1 MALLVAVFL
10 ARCAQRCPGVEQ
22 AQPEVELVVVTAQGC
37 DDVVEQNPPNA
48 HRGDC
53 PKEGPHTTA
62 RITTIGYNGTMAT
75 TKTPRID
82 TTRIT
87 AFRADLDV
95 RHRGATLGDGQQVAR
110 PLALILDGRVVI
122 EGTVAELRQLL
133 LDSLQQLEIAEI
145 TALLAA
151 VSH

>member
-1 MALLVAVFL
+1 LLE
-10 ARCAQRCPGVEQ
+10 RR
-22 AQPEVELVVVTAQGC
+22 
-37 DDVVEQNPPNA
+37 PPYYCQDYHHWLHWNHGN
-48 HRGDC
+48 HR
-53 PKEGPHTTA
+53 
-62 RITTIGYNGTMAT
+62 N
-75 TKTPRID
+75 
-82 TTRIT
+82 TRIT

-145 TALLAA
+145 TALLAT

>member
-1 MALLVAVFL
+1 
-10 ARCAQRCPGVEQ
+10 
-22 AQPEVELVVVTAQGC
+22 
-37 DDVVEQNPPNA
+37 
-48 HRGDC
+48 
-53 PKEGPHTTA
+53 
-62 RITTIGYNGTMAT
+62 MAT
-75 TKTPRID
+75 TETPRID

-87 AFRADLDV
+87 ALRADLDV

-110 PLALILDGRVVI
+110 PLALILDSRVVI

>member
-1 MALLVAVFL
+1 MSASSGDAL
-10 ARCAQRCPGVEQ
+10 
-22 AQPEVELVVVTAQGC
+22 
-37 DDVVEQNPPNA
+37 N
-48 HRGDC
+48 GDC
-53 PKEGPHTTA
+53 SKEDPHTIA
-62 RITTIGYNGTMAT
+62 RSTTNGYTRTMAT
-75 TKTPRID
+75 TETPRID

-133 LDSLQQLEIAEI
+133 LDSLQQLGIAEI

-151 VSH
+151 VSY

>member
-1 MALLVAVFL
+1 
-10 ARCAQRCPGVEQ
+10 
-22 AQPEVELVVVTAQGC
+22 
-37 DDVVEQNPPNA
+37 
-48 HRGDC
+48 
-53 PKEGPHTTA
+53 
-62 RITTIGYNGTMAT
+62 MAT
-75 TKTPRID
+75 TETPRID

-151 VSH
+151 VSHWRHIASSPTPPEDTMTITTPESPTTTTPRQRAFLT

>member
-1 MALLVAVFL
+1 MTERRWLVRKSWIMKL
-10 ARCAQRCPGVEQ
+10 C
-22 AQPEVELVVVTAQGC
+22 
-37 DDVVEQNPPNA
+37 
-48 HRGDC
+48 RG
-53 PKEGPHTTA
+53 
-62 RITTIGYNGTMAT
+62 R
-75 TKTPRID
+75 R
-82 TTRIT
+82 R
-87 AFRADLDV
+87 RADLDV

-145 TALLAA
+145 TALLDA